1 MKKSLLTILFSITAF
16 LISACG
22 ESPTN
27 SNVVKNLNKPA
38 ATPLPTATVDEL
50 ASGKKT
56 YEQNCMVC
64 HKSDGT
70 GGKVSVEGKSMN
82 VDDLTS
88 EKIKAFSDEKII
100 GYMIKGIP
108 DEGMPAFKDKI
119 SEGGMRDVVKYI
131 RTELQKQ

>member
-1 MKKSLLTILFSITAF
+1 
-16 LISACG
+16 
-22 ESPTN
+22 
-27 SNVVKNLNKPA
+27 
-38 ATPLPTATVDEL
+38 
-50 ASGKKT
+50 
-56 YEQNCMVC
+56 
-64 HKSDGT
+64 
-70 GGKVSVEGKSMN
+70 MN